1 MYLKNSYHNNRSGCN
16 PKPMPSNLS
25 SDEAISL
32 FEDIL
37 NSGLSVRVKATGRS
51 MAPFLEGGEILT
63 IKKVPFGS
71 LRIGDLI
78 FFKTAEGVP
87 LVHRFVSKQCKKDMF
102 LFQTKGDALL
112 SMDNPVTERD
122 ILGKVFG
129 VERIFACGK
138 AKHIDMGCSLWR
150 SINYLFAVIS
160 LYKSKFYFAV
170 QRSGLYSSFR
180 SLMK

>member
-1 MYLKNSYHNNRSGCN
+1 
-16 PKPMPSNLS
+16 MPSNLS

-51 MAPFLEGGEILT
+51 MAPFLDGREVLT
-63 IKKVPFGS
+63 IKKVRSSS

-78 FFKTAEGVP
+78 FFKTADRVP
-87 LVHRFVSKQCKKDMF
+87 LLHRIVRKQCKKDMF

-112 SMDNPVTERD
+112 DTDYPVTERD

-129 VERIFACGK
+129 VERILACGK
-138 AKHIDMGCSLWR
+138 TRHIDMGCSLWR

-160 LYKSKFYFAV
+160 LYKSKLYFTV
-170 QRSGLYSSFR
+170 QKSGLYSSFR
-180 SLMK
+180 SIVKKVLI